1 MNTQY
6 VILFGNITG
15 FGGGQQ
21 YVRNLYCYLKSV
33 DKTAVVITSHPG
45 EIIIEEMKQFD
56 GSRVKEMGIR
66 PAYLSKKKKAR
77 VLGKI
82 EECAGTISSETIIIS
97 LDLVTS
103 LWGELIAKEY
113 NSQNF
118 TYILDEPQIFNY
130 TKPYVEYLKFKLDQ
144 SSLVGIT
151 PRAVHDLLRNF
162 YDIPIDEK
170 YCFRAGISNVVDFES
185 SYDEIQLPQADFTIG
200 GIWRTDKPGF
210 MVCFQEVAQYIV
222 SHPKKN
228 FNVVII
234 GAGGH
239 TNEDNLKKLYGSIP
253 NVKLFFTGFMK
264 PLCAKFIREMDVSVS
279 TAGSAW
285 TCAALNVP
293 TITVTSA
300 DGELLPLGILDYT
313 TRNTVDVERTNIPL
327 SKLLSMVL
335 EEKYCESH
343 SKLGIEYGNYDWRFI
358 NTQLFSAQLD
368 IIHTVD
374 NRGNYYET
382 GKIRPGNAIEQICGI
397 VCRLLGTNAFF
408 GLSSAYLRHRRGGE

>member
-1 MNTQY
+1 MNTRY

-45 EIIIEEMKQFD
+45 EIIIEEMKQFN
-56 GSRVKEMGIR
+56 GSRVREMAIR
-66 PAYLSKKKKAR
+66 PAYLSKKKR
-77 VLGKI
+77 RHVLGRI
-82 EECAGTISSETIIIS
+82 EECAGAISSETIIIS

-113 NSQNF
+113 NSKNF

-151 PRAVHDLLRNF
+151 PRAMHDLLRNL
-162 YDIPIDEK
+162 
-170 YCFRAGISNVVDFES
+170 YCFKAGVSNMVDFES

-200 GIWRTDKPGF
+200 GIWRTDKLGF
-210 MVCFQEVAQYIV
+210 MVCFQEIAQYII
-222 SHPKKN
+222 SRPKKI

-234 GAGGH
+234 GAGSQ
-239 TNEDNLKKLYGSIP
+239 TNEDNLRKLYGRIP

-264 PLCAKFIREMDVSVS
+264 PLCAEFIRKMDVSVS

-313 TRNTVDVERTNIPL
+313 TRNTVNVEKTNITL
-327 SKLLSMVL
+327 SKLLNMVL

-343 SKLGIEYGNYDWRFI
+343 SRLGIKYDNCDWRFI
-358 NTQLFSAQLD
+358 DTQLFSTQLD
-368 IIHTVD
+368 IIHMVE
-374 NRGNYYET
+374 NRGEYYET
-382 GKIRPGNAIEQICGI
+382 GRIKPGNAIEQICCI
-397 VCRLLGTNAFF
+397 VCRLLGTYAFF
-408 GLSSAYLRHRRGGE
+408 RLSNAYLRHRRGGK